1 MPDQARAD
9 ATRQLLLRAEEFESA
24 LAACFPKTG
33 IVLAD
38 TTAKPGAALL
48 RLQYEALLRAAW
60 LLYAANPNQL
70 EKLART
76 LNLEAEQAA
85 KNLPGYLDMLDALN
99 KHAPE
104 GLSAPLSE
112 FNQYS
117 RHALNSFV
125 HGGIHPLRRAQD
137 GFPVELAAR
146 VVVMS
151 NGLLHFAYRVLA
163 VLSGSKPRLDKVTHL
178 YLE

>member
-1 MPDQARAD
+1 
-9 ATRQLLLRAEEFESA
+9 
-24 LAACFPKTG
+24 
-33 IVLAD
+33 
-38 TTAKPGAALL
+38 
-48 RLQYEALLRAAW
+48 
-60 LLYAANPNQL
+60 
-70 EKLART
+70 
-76 LNLEAEQAA
+76 
-85 KNLPGYLDMLDALN
+85 
-99 KHAPE
+99 
-104 GLSAPLSE
+104 LSE

-178 YLE
+178 YLEFKECLPVIEPKP